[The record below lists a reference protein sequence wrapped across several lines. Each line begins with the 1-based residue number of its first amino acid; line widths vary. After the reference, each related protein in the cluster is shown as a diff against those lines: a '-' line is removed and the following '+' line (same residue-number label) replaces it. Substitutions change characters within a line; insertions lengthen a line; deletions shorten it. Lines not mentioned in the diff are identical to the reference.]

1 MGRLQTIDP
10 SAAVGDSAEVFNSIR
25 ASVGKVPNAYATIGT
40 HNPKGLAAML
50 HLDAIVAQSSLRK
63 ADIETIK
70 LAISALSGCD
80 YCVAAHSLLGKG
92 AGLTAQTLRDIREN
106 MITGDA
112 RRDALL
118 SFVRTVYSTRGTVP
132 TDVVDAIRAAGFTDQ
147 QVIDMLFVVTSI
159 TFTNLV
165 NRVNDTVVDFPVPA

>member
-1 MGRLQTIDP
+1 M
-10 SAAVGDSAEVFNSIR
+10 
-25 ASVGKVPNAYATIGT
+25 
-40 HNPKGLAAML
+40 
-50 HLDAIVAQSSLRK
+50 RK

-70 LAISALSGCD
+70 LAISALSDCD

-118 SFVRTVYSTRGTVP
+118 NFVRTVYSTRGTVP

-165 NRVNDTVVDFPVPA
+165 NRVNDTVVDFPVAA

>member
-1 MGRLQTIDP
+1 
-10 SAAVGDSAEVFNSIR
+10 
-25 ASVGKVPNAYATIGT
+25 
-40 HNPKGLAAML
+40 ML

-92 AGLTAQTLRDIREN
+92 AWLTAQTLRDIREN

-118 SFVRTVYSTRGTVP
+118 NFVRTVYSTRGTVL